1 MNEEK
6 VWRSTS
12 ANYDPEQVRAE
23 EREKARRRA
32 RRQERRERWAFP
44 AKAAVSH
51 PLHGETIVPCA
62 SPLAAVM
69 CAAEIWNC
77 DWGDI
82 LDAEVRRYEKSE
94 REAKNL

>member
-12 ANYDPEQVRAE
+12 ANYDPEQIRAE

-32 RRQERRERWAFP
+32 KEQERRERWAFP

-51 PLHGETIVPCA
+51 QIHGETIVPCA

-69 CAAEIWNC
+69 CAAEIWDC
-77 DWGDI
+77 DWVNI
-82 LDAEVRRYEKSE
+82 LGAEVRRYEESARDAE
-94 REAKNL
+94 NL